1 MNWKDGDFAEE
12 LFVSEWNISAYYC
25 PSCKKETDLWFDRTI
40 SYQADGTEIGMKD
53 RCVECGG
60 ATDELPE
67 IDDYTYDVEN
77 DGG

>member
-1 MNWKDGDFAEE
+1 MGWKDGDFNEE
-12 LFVSEWNISAYYC
+12 MARKVEDAPGYFCSW
-25 PSCKKETDLWFDRTI
+25 CKKETDLWFDRTI

-53 RCVECGG
+53 RCVECGE